1 MMARGGGGGGIVI
14 IAVALVFMIGG
25 YVVYTSVIPAFT
37 HHPTSLPTVSQLF
50 TMATDAYGHATVHL
64 RHVFNVTPTNTQ
76 ARSNSD
82 GPYQRD
88 LLH

>member
-37 HHPTSLPTVSQLF
+37 HHPTSCQQLASSLPWRPTHTVMQLF
-50 TMATDAYGHATVHL
+50 I
-64 RHVFNVTPTNTQ
+64 
-76 ARSNSD
+76 
-82 GPYQRD
+82 
-88 LLH
+88 